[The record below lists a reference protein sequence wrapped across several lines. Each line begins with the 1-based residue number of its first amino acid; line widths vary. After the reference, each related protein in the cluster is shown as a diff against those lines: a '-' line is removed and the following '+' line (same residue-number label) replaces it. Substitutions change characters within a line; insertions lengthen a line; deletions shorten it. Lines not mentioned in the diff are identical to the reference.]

1 MSPSPLTDGMKV
13 FLIVHDCGNYTSPDQ
28 LKGNVREYYIAA
40 ETEEWNYAPS
50 GINAFDGKDLTDED
64 R

>member
-1 MSPSPLTDGMKV
+1 MKV
-13 FLIVHDCGNYTSPDQ
+13 FLNVQDCGNFSSPEEVQ
-28 LKGNVREYYIAA
+28 GEVREYYIAA

-50 GINAFDGKDLTDED
+50 GVNKFDGKDLDDID